1 MRRLILMLLFAAGLI
16 VVHQSAASAADF
28 TVNSNGD
35 GADVVLG
42 NGVCSTA
49 GGTCTL
55 RAAVMESESLSGA
68 DTISVPAMTISL
80 GSQLTITKTTT
91 IRGSGPRA
99 TIVTGTPGHILLSIG
114 GGDVV
119 VRDLALQGASANGG
133 GGLAV
138 QQTGNAASKLINV
151 RIANNIITGA
161 GGPAYGPV
169 YLIAGEME
177 ITRSSITGNSTTTAG
192 QASGG
197 GIYVAGAT
205 TRLLVENST
214 IHANSVVS
222 SSASFGGGI
231 MTIANSVTTVR
242 SSTIT
247 NNIAGNTVSLA
258 GYGGNIYRQ
267 APISVENSIVAGGTA
282 ALASLA
288 ANCNESVDFSGR
300 NIVSDTT
307 CGAANASRSISD
319 PQLGPL
325 VTTSGT
331 DYRVPALTS
340 PALDAAVGC
349 TLAVDQ
355 REQVRPIGSACD
367 LGAVEVGADVSVSQ
381 TVSNPAP
388 AAGADVVF
396 TVVAKNAG
404 QDDAA
409 DTTLAVNLPGSAAIT
424 SVSSSQGSCSTTGL
438 SVNCAFGTLDREGEV
453 TVLVVARAP
462 GSGTMTSTATVTA
475 PIIDP
480 NSANNSATA
489 TATVPGVSSPPPPPP
504 PSPAPI
510 AAACS
515 NSIPGDNKGNKLRGT
530 SAGDRIRG
538 VGGNDVLRGLGG
550 DDCLNGGRGND
561 RLIAGPG
568 SDRLTGGKGRD
579 IMLGAGGPDMI
590 KARDGQR
597 DVIKCGP
604 GKDKVVAD
612 RSDRVA
618 KDCEQVRRK

>member
-1 MRRLILMLLFAAGLI
+1 MRRLILMLLVAAGLI
-16 VVHQSAASAADF
+16 VLHQSSASAADF

-35 GADVVLG
+35 GADAVPG
-42 NGVCSTA
+42 NGVCATA

-55 RAAVMESESLSGA
+55 RAAVTESEALTGS
-68 DTISVPAMTISL
+68 DTITVPAMTISL
-80 GSQLTITKTTT
+80 GSPLTITKTTT
-91 IRGSGPRA
+91 IRGAGPRA
-99 TIVTGTPGHILLSIG
+99 TIVTGTFGHILLSIG

-138 QQTGNAASKLINV
+138 QQVGNAASKLIDV
-151 RIANNIITGA
+151 RIANNTITGA
-161 GGPAYGPV
+161 VGTAYGPV

-177 ITRSSITGNSTTTAG
+177 ILRSSITGNSTTTAG

-197 GIYVAGAT
+197 GIYVAGAS

-489 TATVPGVSSPPPPPP
+489 TATVPGVSSPPPPP
-504 PSPAPI
+504 SPAPI